1 MRAHPR
7 VKIQFDYLDQEEFK
21 ANLPTLLQSSD
32 RPSVFHSWGGGVM
45 LEQIQA
51 GFCQDITGAIAGD
64 FKDSFYPAGVEA
76 LMSQGRSYDDL
87 YIGIGHCDGTF
98 RWRTWEITARTSSS
112 SLRTSWTTWNHCG
125 QPRPFRRQHRS
136 PLRAVCHATGERR
149 NHAGDGPAL
158 RDPGGDFG
166 SGVLVRQYLKLPR
179 STSLSPSTARG
190 GERHARDQE
199 GGSTPNNIM
208 NLGKILRV

>member
-1 MRAHPR
+1 VRTAAALTAAALLTIARCLPR
-7 VKIQFDYLDQEEFK
+7 D
-21 ANLPTLLQSSD
+21 
-32 RPSVFHSWGGGVM
+32 
-45 LEQIQA
+45 
-51 GFCQDITGAIAGD
+51 
-64 FKDSFYPAGVEA
+64 
-76 LMSQGRSYDDL
+76 
-87 YIGIGHCDGTF
+87 
-98 RWRTWEITARTSSS
+98 
-112 SLRTSWTTWNHCG
+112 
-125 QPRPFRRQHRS
+125 
-136 PLRAVCHATGERR
+136 GERR

-179 STSLSPSTARG
+179 STSWSPSTARG